1 MARPKSEEK
10 RKSIL
15 SAATEIFAERG
26 IAHAPTSAIS
36 RVAGVAEGT
45 LFTYFSTK
53 DELLNELSRE
63 LREEIDQQ
71 LADFPHD
78 AGPRTRMRFV
88 WDRFIDLAKAQP
100 NRLKV
105 VKQLRSSGRLL
116 NESNPAV
123 AVKLLLDIAKEVAE
137 GGPLHEAS
145 ADFLVLLF
153 RSHAEATIEYI
164 GAHPE
169 QEAKCREL
177 GFRLFWT
184 GLSAR

>member
-15 SAATEIFAERG
+15 DAAMDVFAERG

-36 RVAGVAEGT
+36 RAAGVAEGT
-45 LFTYFSTK
+45 LFTYFATK

-63 LREEIDQQ
+63 LGEEFDRELTE
-71 LADFPHD
+71 FPHSTD
-78 AGPRTRMRFV
+78 PRTRLRFV

-100 NRLKV
+100 KRLMV

-116 NESNPAV
+116 NDSDPGA
-123 AVKLLLDIAKEVAE
+123 AVKLLLSTAKEAAE
-137 GGPLHEAS
+137 GGPLCGTS

-177 GFRLFWT
+177 GFRLFWA
-184 GLSAR
+184 GLSAK